1 MNVDDLEWQR
11 VHLGGVSPRIVDEIL
26 EHGGLEPL
34 VEAARERGDWFCA
47 EGAVRGLCAEGE
59 FARAWDVIEP
69 FAATGWQPAV
79 RLGADVLAGWGRI
92 DRALELADPEARDEE
107 TRDTWPDYAEVLV
120 KAGLVDEA
128 IDVLVPHLC
137 NAWVLRSLVRMTEGQ
152 GRDDRVLELLAPMAE
167 EFRRGQEQ
175 CKCGGHGLWDVL
187 PAQALVLERSG
198 RVDEAIGL
206 LGADVAARRYG
217 PRNTVEFYTE
227 LLARHGR
234 IEELHELASGTQMS
248 VAARPYVTALEA
260 LGRAGDAEAYLRRL
274 IDAGEY
280 PTRYRSELL
289 ELLVRQGRFE
299 EAIEAVAH
307 TFDDVHENLL
317 QPAMLLLA
325 EHGNPARALELT
337 EGRSAEFLEESGH
350 WLPSNRW
357 WLMGEVGRCREAI
370 AEIEALPPDEVDD
383 RDVTIALLLAK
394 DGCEEE
400 AIAHLRKQVP
410 GRWSATDL
418 ARLLVQQGRCAE
430 AIAAIPDVT
439 AQRDEQR
446 RAWGK

>member
-1 MNVDDLEWQR
+1 MDVDDLEWQR
-11 VHLGGVSPRIVDEIL
+11 VHLGGVPPRIVDEIL
-26 EHGGLEPL
+26 EHGGLETL
-34 VEAARERGDWFCA
+34 VEAAQERGDWFCA
-47 EGAVRGLCAEGE
+47 EGAVRGLCAGGE
-59 FARAWDVIEP
+59 FERAWDVIEP

-79 RLGADVLAGWGRI
+79 RVGADVLMGWGRI
-92 DRALELADPEARDEE
+92 EQALELADPEQWDEE
-107 TRDTWPDYAEVLV
+107 TPDTWPDYAEVLV
-120 KAGLVDEA
+120 KAGQVDEA

-137 NAWVLRSLVRMTEGQ
+137 DGWVLRSLVRMTEGQ
-152 GRDDRVLELLAPMAE
+152 GRDDQVLELLAPMAE

-175 CKCGGHGLWDVL
+175 CRCGGHGLWEVL

-198 RVDEAIGL
+198 RADEAIGL

-217 PRNTVEFYTE
+217 PQNTVEFYTE
-227 LLARHGR
+227 LLVRHGR
-234 IEELHELASGTQMS
+234 IEELHELATGTQMS
-248 VAARPYVTALEA
+248 VAARPYVTALED

-274 IDAGEY
+274 IATAEHA
-280 PTRYRSELL
+280 TRYRNELL

-299 EAIEAVAH
+299 EAIEAVAS
-307 TFDDVHENLL
+307 TFDDPYENLL
-317 QPAMLLLA
+317 QPTMLLLA
-325 EHGNPARALELT
+325 EHGHPGRAVELT
-337 EGRSAEFLEESGH
+337 EGRSAEFLEESGY

-394 DGCEEE
+394 DGCAEE
-400 AIAHLRKQVP
+400 AIAHLREHP
-410 GRWSATDL
+410 GRWSATEL

-439 AQRDEQR
+439 TQREEQR
-446 RAWGK
+446 RAWAR